1 MPATL
6 LDPATLLL
14 GVIMLLVGGDLL
26 VRGAVVLAERLGV
39 SPLIV
44 GLTVVAFGTSAP
56 ELALNISAA
65 LRGNTDL
72 SFGNI
77 VGSNIANIGLILG
90 LSALIKP
97 MAVHATLLRREIPVM
112 IVVSIILAAMALTP
126 RAGLP
131 QIGRVEG
138 ALLLLGFLAFA
149 EMMRRG
155 AAPTGPA
162 RPEEPTASWVAA
174 LLLLLAGLGL
184 LVVGGMLGE
193 RGAVGV
199 ARLLGLSETVI
210 GLTVVAV
217 ATSLPELATSL
228 MAARRG
234 QTDIAVGNI
243 VGSNVFNILLVM
255 GATATI
261 APTPLPPGGWR
272 PLATMLLLAVLLVP
286 ISRTSRGSISRIEG
300 ALLLAIYAASLTVEV
315 VLAR

>member
-1 MPATL
+1 VPAAL
-6 LDPATLLL
+6 LGPATLLL
-14 GVIMLLVGGDLL
+14 GVIMLLVGGDVL
-26 VRGAVVLAERLGV
+26 VRGAIALSQRLGV
-39 SPLIV
+39 SPMIV

-65 LRGNTDL
+65 VRGNTDL

-90 LSALIKP
+90 ISALLKP
-97 MAVHATLLRREIPVM
+97 MAVHTALLKREIPVM
-112 IVVSIILAAMALTP
+112 IVVSILFAAMAMTP
-126 RAGLP
+126 RTGLP
-131 QIGRVEG
+131 RIGRAEG
-138 ALLLLGFLAFA
+138 IVLLIGFLAFA

-155 AAPTGPA
+155 ATRGET
-162 RPEEPTASWVAA
+162 PEKPPPKTPVGLAI
-174 LLLLLAGLGL
+174 LMLGAGLGL
-184 LVVGGMLGE
+184 LVAGGTLGE
-193 RGAVGV
+193 HGAVGV

-234 QTDIAVGNI
+234 HTDIAVGNI
-243 VGSNVFNILLVM
+243 VGSNIFNILLVM
-255 GATATI
+255 GTTATI

-286 ISRTSRGSISRIEG
+286 ISRTSRGSISRLEG
-300 ALLLAIYAASLTVEV
+300 AVLLAIYTASLTLEV
-315 VLAR
+315 LLSR